1 MCYHPTIGNKGIDN
15 ACIVGVV
22 ANRNLTFFYERI
34 SKRVGPVKEVFN
46 FDSASRRNFSG
57 TLWCRRHR
65 GNAEIVV
72 EGNKAVRTLTR
83 LEYSRCKGLPRTL
96 TEA

>member
-1 MCYHPTIGNKGIDN
+1 MCYHPTIGNKGIDS
-15 ACIVGVV
+15 AGIVGVV

-46 FDSASRRNFSG
+46 FDSASRHNFG
-57 TLWCRRHR
+57 RTLWCRRHC

-72 EGNKAVRTLTR
+72 EGNKAVRTLAR
-83 LEYSRCKGLPRTL
+83 LQYSAAKASRGL
-96 TEA
+96 